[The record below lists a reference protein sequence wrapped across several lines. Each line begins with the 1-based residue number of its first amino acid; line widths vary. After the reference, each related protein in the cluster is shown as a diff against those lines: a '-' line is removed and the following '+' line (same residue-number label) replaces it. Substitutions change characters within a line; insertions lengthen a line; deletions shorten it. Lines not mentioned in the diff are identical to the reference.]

1 MSPRPPRAAAINGK
15 VQRRPKS
22 SQRERLI
29 EGMIAVGNRDGY
41 ASTSVSTVI
50 AEAGVSKPTFYDYF
64 EDKDEC
70 FLAALGE
77 VHASLMKQLVQQLER
92 AEAGR
97 AAQAAVTALV
107 GFASAEPSRARFL
120 MGEAMAGGRRALDA
134 RDHGI
139 AQLAAAIDEV
149 SASAS
154 SQATISDIPSGVL
167 VGAAYRLL
175 SSRLR
180 RGEPAI
186 SELLEPVLEWLEG
199 YSVPPR
205 ESRWRSPAP
214 PTRMAHVPPA
224 PRLWA
229 PQALGR
235 GRPKLSS
242 EDVAQAQRLR
252 IMFAAAALAEEK
264 GYAATTV
271 ADVTGLARVDRRA
284 FYSLFADKRD
294 AFMAVHEFGLQ
305 EVMAVT
311 AGAFFTGSS
320 WPDRMWAAGE
330 ALTHFLEANPTIAH
344 LGFVEGYSVGPGA
357 AQRVEDSQAAFT
369 IFLQEGNAY
378 RPNAAPPS
386 RVVLEAIM
394 KSTFEIVYARAR
406 TSARPSLSDAVPGMT
421 FLSLA
426 PFIGAREANAFVDE
440 KTKSRPAK
448 PVPSDRARGRSD

>member
-1 MSPRPPRAAAINGK
+1 MSPRSHRTAAINSK

-41 ASTSVSTVI
+41 AGASVSTVI

-64 EDKDEC
+64 DDKDEC
-70 FLAALGE
+70 FLAALVE
-77 VHASLMKQLVQQLER
+77 VHASLMEEFVQELER

-97 AAQAAVTALV
+97 AAQSAVKALV
-107 GFASAEPSRARFL
+107 GFASANPSRARFL
-120 MGEAMAGGRRALDA
+120 MGEAMAGRRALDA
-134 RDHGI
+134 RDRGI
-139 AQLAAAIDEV
+139 SQLAAAIDEV
-149 SASAS
+149 SASANNEE
-154 SQATISDIPSGVL
+154 TISDIPSEVL
-167 VGAAYRLL
+167 VGAIYRLL

-186 SELLEPVLEWLEG
+186 SELLEPALEWLEG
-199 YSVPPR
+199 YSVPR
-205 ESRWRSPAP
+205 WESRWRSPDP
-214 PTRMAHVPPA
+214 PMRMARVSPA

-229 PQALGR
+229 PAALGR
-235 GRPKLSS
+235 GRPRLSS

-252 IMFAAAALAEEK
+252 IMFAAAALAAEK

-271 ADVTGLARVDRRA
+271 ADITELARVDRRA

-320 WPDRMWAAGE
+320 WPERMWAAGQ
-330 ALTHFLEANPTIAH
+330 ALTQFLEANPTIAH
-344 LGFVEGYSVGPGA
+344 LGFVEAYSVGPSA

-386 RVVLEAIM
+386 RVVLEAII
-394 KSTFEIVYARAR
+394 KSIFEIVYARAR

-440 KTKSRPAK
+440 KAKSRPAK
-448 PVPSDRARGRSD
+448 PVPSDRASGRSD